1 MILIQLQPFINE
13 ENLQE
18 LKSILVGQKGKISE
32 VQTGLQRFWVV
43 QLPEKLDIRI
53 IGNKNYVKDVHYVP
67 EPYPLVS
74 NKWRVEP
81 SVYDLGN
88 NVFIGGKN
96 GEKIIAGP
104 CSIENEQQV
113 EKICQFL
120 HNNKIRLMRGGIFK
134 PRSSPYSFRGLGI
147 EGLKMFYQIAQSYN
161 IKIVTEVME
170 VNQIEPMY
178 PYVDIFQVGARNSQN
193 FNLLD
198 ALGKIDKPVLLKRG
212 ISGTIEELLYSAE
225 YIFSAGNPKIILC
238 ERGIRTYETAYRN
251 CFDVNAIAILKDKT
265 HLPVFGDPSHGIGI
279 RKYVP
284 NIALAALAAGADG
297 ILVEV
302 HPEPEKSVSDAQQ
315 TLSFE
320 EFKKI
325 IEFTQN
331 LINS

>member
-1 MILIQLQPFINE
+1 MILIQLQ
-13 ENLQE
+13 ENLTLNDKE
-18 LKSILVGQKGKISE
+18 WLKTFLLENQGKITE
-32 VQTGLQRFWVV
+32 VRTNSQEYWVV
-43 QLPEKLDIRI
+43 EIKGWIDIRQ
-53 IGNKNYVKDVHYVP
+53 IGNRKEVKDVHYVP
-67 EPYPLVS
+67 DPYPLVS

-81 SVYDLGN
+81 SIYDLGDG
-88 NVFIGGKN
+88 VKIGGRE
-96 GEKIIAGP
+96 GSQIIAGP
-104 CSIENEQQV
+104 CSIENEKQV
-113 EKICQFL
+113 EKISEFL
-120 HNNKIRLMRGGIFK
+120 HKNGIHLMRGGIFK

-147 EGLKMFYQIAQSYN
+147 EGLKMFHEIVKNYS

-170 VNQIEPMY
+170 VNQIEAMY
-178 PYVDIFQVGARNSQN
+178 PYVDVYQVGARNSQN

-198 ALGKIDKPVLLKRG
+198 ALGKVDKPVLLKRG

-238 ERGIRTYETAYRN
+238 ERGIRSYETAYRN

-284 NIALAALAAGADG
+284 SIALAALAAGADG
-297 ILVEV
+297 ILLEV

-320 EFKKI
+320 EMESIIKKI
-325 IEFTQN
+325 HFQN
-331 LINS
+331 FP